1 MNGSKCKFCD
11 PKQFE
16 QYDIGTEH
24 DSRTPLTN

>member
-24 DSRTPLTN
+24 NSRTPLSN